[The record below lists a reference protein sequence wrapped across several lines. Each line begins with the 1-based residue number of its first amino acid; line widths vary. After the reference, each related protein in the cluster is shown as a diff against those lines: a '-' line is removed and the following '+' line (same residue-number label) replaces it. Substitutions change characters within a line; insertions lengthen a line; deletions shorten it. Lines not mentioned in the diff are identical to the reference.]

1 MNSFHELGLSENMLM
16 ALRKKGFE
24 EPSPIQQKIIPFL
37 MTTKRDVLAQAQT
50 GTGKTAAFGIP
61 VIEQISP
68 TPRQVKALVLVPTR
82 ELAIQVSEELNSLKG
97 SKKLQ
102 IAPVY
107 GGQAMDLQLRKLKQG
122 VDIVVGTPGR
132 TLDHLKRG
140 SLVIDNITF
149 MILDEADEMLNMGF
163 VEDIETILKFSPP
176 QRHTLL
182 FSATMPSQVLSIAKR
197 YMAKDYEVISDKQKQ
212 QTTSLTDQIYFEVH
226 EQDKLEALCRIID
239 IEPDFYGL
247 IFCRTR
253 TETDNVAERLIA
265 RGYDVG
271 SIHGDISQAQREKIM
286 RSFKQKDINILV
298 ATDVAA
304 RGIDV
309 SALTH
314 VVNFDLPQDPESYV
328 HRVGRTGRAGKEGT
342 AITFVTPRES
352 RALSFIK
359 KVSGAPIRKGNI
371 PRVSQIIEVKKG
383 RIKDEIAYA
392 VQEEE
397 LSLCKGMAKELLTSG
412 SAEDIIAAL
421 LHLSFGDELD
431 AASYREIKQVES
443 VDSKGRTRL
452 FVAKGKKD
460 GLTPNKM
467 IALLHEHSGVNTALI
482 RDVQIYD
489 EFSFITVPFAEAEVI
504 LNAFKQKRGRPLI
517 SKAKQGK

>member
-1 MNSFHELGLSENMLM
+1 MNSFDEFGLSENMLM

-37 MTTKRDVLAQAQT
+37 LTAKRDVLAQAQT
-50 GTGKTAAFGIP
+50 GTGKTAAFGVP
-61 VIEQISP
+61 VIEQLDAHV
-68 TPRQVKALVLVPTR
+68 RHVKAVVLVPTR

-97 SKKLQ
+97 AKKLQ

-107 GGQAMDLQLRKLKQG
+107 GGQAMDLQLRRLRQG
-122 VDIVVGTPGR
+122 IDIVVGTPGR

-140 SLVIDNITF
+140 SLVIDNISF

-163 VEDIETILKFSPP
+163 IEDIETILKFAPA
-176 QRHTLL
+176 QRQTLL
-182 FSATMPSQVLSIAKR
+182 FSATMPAQVLSIAKR
-197 YMAKDYEVISDKQKQ
+197 YMAKDYEIISDEQKQ

-239 IEPDFYGL
+239 METDFYGL

-253 TETDNVAERLIA
+253 TETDDVAARLAA

-286 RSFKQKDINILV
+286 RSFKEREISVLV

-314 VVNFDLPQDPESYV
+314 VVNFDLPQDPESYI
-328 HRVGRTGRAGKEGT
+328 HRIGRTGRAGKEGT

-359 KVSGAPIRKGNI
+359 KVSGAPIRKGSI
-371 PRVSQIIEVKKG
+371 PRVSQIIEAKKG
-383 RIKDEIAYA
+383 RIKDEIAEA
-392 VQEEE
+392 IQEQD
-397 LSLCKGMAKELLTSG
+397 LSLYSEMANELLSN
-412 SAEDIIAAL
+412 SDPASVIAAF
-421 LHLSFGDELD
+421 LHLSFGEELNYG
-431 AASYREIKQVES
+431 SYRELKHIES
-443 VDSKGRTRL
+443 VDNKGRTRL

-460 GLTPNKM
+460 GLTPKKM
-467 IALLHEHSGVNTALI
+467 VTLMHEHSGVKEALI
-482 RDVQIYD
+482 KDVQIYD
-489 EFSFITVPFAEAEVI
+489 EFSFITVPFAEAEII
-504 LNAFKQKRGRPLI
+504 LKAFRQKRGRPLI
-517 SKAKQGK
+517 SKAKPTK